1 MEAGSVQCVRFLLDH
16 GADSSLQNHK
26 KSTPIHT
33 AVEFDQPDVI
43 TVNVTSHAML
53 IEINF

>member
-1 MEAGSVQCVRFLLDH
+1 MQCVRFLLDH

-43 TVNVTSHAML
+43 TVSVTSHAML